1 MLILYV
7 FFCYVLVILYLVN
20 CIFFDDLYLG
30 IFVGY
35 FGMCYVGYNFG
46 VLKFVNMLY
55 GNDI

>member
-46 VLKFVNMLY
+46 VL
-55 GNDI
+55 